1 MDQSLSSYRI
11 FYEVARTEN
20 ISRAAKELYIS
31 QPAISKSISK
41 LEDSLNVPLFVRS
54 SRGAQLTEEGR
65 VLYEHVRA
73 AFEQLDMGE
82 QEIHRIH
89 TLGIGQIRF
98 GVSTT
103 LCKYILVPYLKDFIP
118 MNPHIRI
125 NILSQSTMK
134 TLDLL
139 EQRQIDIGLVA
150 EPKNLNDLEFF
161 PVTEIEDGFV
171 VSKNYLENLR
181 LREHTDVMDAGI
193 LEIGNIML
201 LDRQNITRKF
211 IEAYFSE
218 HHIEPAQ
225 VLEVPSMDLLIEFAR
240 IGLGIGCVIKDFVK
254 EDLACKNLVEIP
266 LTPPLA
272 KRTIGFVYRKNT
284 PPTRAM
290 HAFISFYRDKF
301 PNIPPSER
309 L

>member
-150 EPKNLNDLEFF
+150 EPKNLNDL
-161 PVTEIEDGFV
+161 
-171 VSKNYLENLR
+171 
-181 LREHTDVMDAGI
+181 
-193 LEIGNIML
+193 
-201 LDRQNITRKF
+201 
-211 IEAYFSE
+211 
-218 HHIEPAQ
+218 
-225 VLEVPSMDLLIEFAR
+225 
-240 IGLGIGCVIKDFVK
+240 
-254 EDLACKNLVEIP
+254 
-266 LTPPLA
+266 
-272 KRTIGFVYRKNT
+272 
-284 PPTRAM
+284 
-290 HAFISFYRDKF
+290 
-301 PNIPPSER
+301 
-309 L
+309 

>member
-1 MDQSLSSYRI
+1 MPVQRPSSGLFI
-11 FYEVARTEN
+11 
-20 ISRAAKELYIS
+20 AK
-31 QPAISKSISK
+31 PANSPRHSPASKPIHCIPSVSYTH
-41 LEDSLNVPLFVRS
+41 L
-54 SRGAQLTEEGR
+54 
-65 VLYEHVRA
+65 
-73 AFEQLDMGE
+73 
-82 QEIHRIH
+82 HRIH

-171 VSKNYLENLR
+171 ASKNYLENLR
-181 LREHTDVMDAGI
+181 LREHTDVMDAGL

-225 VLEVPSMDLLIEFAR
+225 VLEVTSMDLLIEFAR
-240 IGLGIGCVIKDFVK
+240 IGLGIGCVIKD
-254 EDLACKNLVEIP
+254 LSLIH
-266 LTPPLA
+266 
-272 KRTIGFVYRKNT
+272 I
-284 PPTRAM
+284 
-290 HAFISFYRDKF
+290 
-301 PNIPPSER
+301 
-309 L
+309 